1 MKRLHPFNRDVVQ
14 DDGIIFWKRGHTMA
28 SKTQGGG
35 SPMAQQDVKK
45 AAQTAEKDVKPLQQ
59 FLTKFNNDWVMNFS
73 AALAYNL
80 LMAIFPIAIAV
91 LVILGL
97 VLNHLNHQ
105 AYNNVVTQLM
115 NAFPG
120 TLSSKGVIDSINMQ
134 INRDSG
140 ILGIFAIVLAIFNG
154 SRLFILIEGCFG
166 IIYHVRQRK
175 VIRQNLM
182 AIGMLILFIILIPVM
197 VFASSLPTIAVTVL
211 QHTSLSGLFSNGF
224 VAFLI
229 GILGGLIASYILFQA
244 IYLVV
249 PNQHIS
255 FRHSWL
261 GSVVAAVLMELYLTL
276 FPLYVSHFLTGY
288 AASIST
294 VIILLI
300 FFYYFAVILL
310 LGAEVNAFFSEK
322 VKATPTDIV
331 SMVHITTSHLP
342 KSPEDR
348 EQQAAQS
355 HKESTSARV
364 AKDTHLDDSVSGNNN
379 NTFKM
384 NTRSSSQTARQ
395 SQLQAAA
402 PVSAYD
408 EHQSKKPGQE
418 RTKGPSKLVPIL
430 EAVTGTALAFCVE
443 LFYRRKRT

>member
-1 MKRLHPFNRDVVQ
+1 
-14 DDGIIFWKRGHTMA
+14 MA
-28 SKTQGGG
+28 TNTQSKDTQT
-35 SPMAQQDVKK
+35 AQQDIKK
-45 AAQTAEKDVKPLQQ
+45 VAKTAEKDVKPLQQ

-73 AALAYNL
+73 SALAYNL

-91 LVILGL
+91 LAILGL
-97 VLNHLNHQ
+97 IIGNLNPS
-105 AYNNVVTQLM
+105 AYANLTTQLM
-115 NAFPG
+115 QAFPG
-120 TLSSKGVIDSINMQ
+120 TLSSKGVIDSITMQ
-134 INRDSG
+134 LHKDSG
-140 ILGIFAIVLAIFNG
+140 ILGIFAMVLAIFNG

-182 AIGMLILFIILIPVM
+182 AIGMLILFIVLIPIM
-197 VFASSLPTIAVTVL
+197 VFASSLPTLAVTVL

-229 GILGGLIASYILFQA
+229 GIFSGFIASYILFQA

-255 FRHSWL
+255 WRHSWL
-261 GSVVAAVLMELYLTL
+261 GSVVAAALMELYLTL

-310 LGAEVNAFFSEK
+310 LGAEVNAFFSEH

-331 SMVHITTSHLP
+331 TMVHITTSHLP

-348 EQQAAQS
+348 EQQAAES
-355 HKESTSARV
+355 HKNSTSTKV
-364 AKDTHLDDSVSGNNN
+364 AKDTHIEDDATANN
-379 NTFKM
+379 NTNTKM
-384 NTRSSSQTARQ
+384 RTHSASQAI
-395 SQLQAAA
+395 
-402 PVSAYD
+402 
-408 EHQSKKPGQE
+408 EQSKQQE
-418 RTKGPSKLVPIL
+418 DTSGSENQRGKRGKKERPKGPSKLVPIL
-430 EAVTGTALAFCVE
+430 EAVTGTALAFFVE

>member
-1 MKRLHPFNRDVVQ
+1 
-14 DDGIIFWKRGHTMA
+14 MA
-28 SKTQGGG
+28 TKTQNKDTQT
-35 SPMAQQDVKK
+35 AQQDIKK
-45 AAQTAEKDVKPLQQ
+45 VAKTAEKDVKPLQQ

-73 AALAYNL
+73 SALAYNL

-91 LVILGL
+91 LAILGL
-97 VLNHLNHQ
+97 VIGNLNPS
-105 AYNNVVTQLM
+105 AYANLTTQLM
-115 NAFPG
+115 QAFPG
-120 TLSSKGVIDSINMQ
+120 TLSSKGVIDSITMQ
-134 INRDSG
+134 LHKDSG
-140 ILGIFAIVLAIFNG
+140 ILGIFAIVLAVFNG

-182 AIGMLILFIILIPVM
+182 AIGMLILFIVLIPIM

-229 GILGGLIASYILFQA
+229 GIFSGFIASYILFQA

-255 FRHSWL
+255 WRHSWL
-261 GSVVAAVLMELYLTL
+261 GSVVAAALMELYLTL

-310 LGAEVNAFFSEK
+310 LGAEVNAFFSEH

-331 SMVHITTSHLP
+331 TMVHITTSHLP

-348 EQQAAQS
+348 EQQADGIAQKFHQ
-355 HKESTSARV
+355 HKS
-364 AKDTHLDDSVSGNNN
+364 
-379 NTFKM
+379 
-384 NTRSSSQTARQ
+384 
-395 SQLQAAA
+395 
-402 PVSAYD
+402 
-408 EHQSKKPGQE
+408 
-418 RTKGPSKLVPIL
+418 
-430 EAVTGTALAFCVE
+430 
-443 LFYRRKRT
+443 RKRYAH